1 MAAPAVRAVGNPV
14 EINDTTV
21 LAGTSPAGTQV
32 GDLVIVLVQT
42 YSNSGTTPT
51 HTLQP
56 GFTEIYSVT
65 IVDGSNRFVQSAAY
79 KVATVAGAQSYQP
92 YQGGG
97 HAGNDSLVG
106 FLVISAGTFDAANP
120 LAGTPTTTSSTTSS
134 PPDSPAITTTVA
146 EALVAAVGGWY
157 YGGSDTTTTVT
168 NPAGYTARLSVP
180 GAEPAELAV
189 ATLEKA
195 VAGAEDPGAWA
206 DNTSPL
212 CTAAAT
218 FAISPPVAALG
229 GVGLVSSMGGWF

>member
-1 MAAPAVRAVGNPV
+1 VAAPAVRAVGNPV

-21 LAGTSPAGTQV
+21 LAGISPGAVQV

-42 YSNSGTTPT
+42 YSNAAITPT
-51 HTLQP
+51 HTLQA
-56 GFTEIYSVT
+56 GFTEIFSVT
-65 IVDGSNRFVQSAAY
+65 IIDSSNRFVLSAAY
-79 KVATVAGAQSYQP
+79 KIATVAGAQNYQP

-97 HAGNDSLVG
+97 SAANDSLVG
-106 FLVISAGTFDAANP
+106 FLVISSGTFDPASP
-120 LAGTPTTTSSTTSS
+120 LAGTPTTASSTTSG
-134 PPDSPAITTTVA
+134 PPDSPAMTTTVA
-146 EALVAAVGGWY
+146 EALVAAVGAWY
-157 YGGSDTTTTVT
+157 YAGADTTTTVT

-195 VAGAEDPGAWA
+195 VAGAEDPAAWA
-206 DNTSPL
+206 DNTSPS

-229 GVGLVSSMGGWF
+229 GPGLVSNMGGWS